1 MKEMKKIGIST
12 QLKNVLNRASNN
24 LVEPNTTT
32 QVGKF
37 YRSTLAASID
47 WHPADFS
54 TLGREGARIQDSIL
68 L

>member
-1 MKEMKKIGIST
+1 MKKIGIST
-12 QLKNVLNRASNN
+12 QVKNVLNRASNN
-24 LVEPNTTT
+24 LVESDTTT
-32 QVGKF
+32 QAGKF

-54 TLGREGARIQDSIL
+54 TIEQEGARFQDTIL